1 MKKLFTLIL
10 ALPLYVNAAQLDEQ
24 ELQPYLGKT
33 TAWLEAFYANNG
45 ATLASLQTPSMNA
58 MKSSIRKRSP
68 MTNPKFEFNF
78 DYKCQHYYITHTVK
92 SNKFSG
98 FGGTNI
104 TGVNVTPNAK
114 NIVSVLS
121 FSECG
126 KDYVK
131 HLSGFKVNFNQET
144 MLVTSVKK
152 ELNLHQDEGFT
163 QEEIDAYMND
173 YAVRVEKYT
182 VEDIE
187 DIDIESEKNALKER
201 MGF

>member
-1 MKKLFTLIL
+1 MKKLFTLLL
-10 ALPLYVNAAQLDEQ
+10 AIPVYVNAAQLDEQ
-24 ELQPYLGKT
+24 ELQPYLEKT
-33 TAWLEAFYANNG
+33 TEWLDAFYGNDG

-58 MKSSIRKRSP
+58 MKNAIRKRSP

-78 DYKCQHYYITHTVK
+78 DYDCQHYYITHTAK
-92 SNKFSG
+92 ENKFSG

-104 TGVNVTPNAK
+104 TGVNITPNAK
-114 NIVSVLS
+114 SLVSVLS

-131 HLSGFKVNFNQET
+131 HLSGFKINFEKES

-173 YAVRVEKYT
+173 YSLRVDKYT
-182 VEDIE
+182 IDNYK
-187 DIDIESEKNALKER
+187 DIDIESEKNAVKER